1 MLEDPRHPRLQAAQL
16 TKVGPDDESNP
27 YRPRIQPRLLSSEH
41 AAAYLGLGSR
51 WAVRRLMLK
60 GELEVVRLA
69 GKLRFDREDLDRLI
83 AARKST
89 TSVKA
94 RDERQP
100 PSLGARRRLE
110 TMSPDT
116 LASLRKRG
124 GRTVTER

>member
-1 MLEDPRHPRLQAAQL
+1 
-16 TKVGPDDESNP
+16 
-27 YRPRIQPRLLSSEH
+27 
-41 AAAYLGLGSR
+41 
-51 WAVRRLMLK
+51 MLK